1 MINKKEAI
9 GIIVE
14 SAKLYKDNFLNRNIL
29 IISQGKDKLY
39 TYEMRFIK
47 TNFLHLTGVK
57 ISKENNNAKKFFD
70 YCIKHRLSEKS
81 FEINPD
87 GTTELKLKVL
97 KMLLSKNMKAS
108 IIGDYSEYNPK
119 LYTEKLA
126 GGVRGCLGFVKD
138 NNGYYVPNTV
148 LNVDIRDK
156 IINNQRILIM
166 ARKSVDDKEYN
177 EIVYKAKNVDFEE
190 LCMPTE
196 FEYIKEMIS

>member
-1 MINKKEAI
+1 M
-9 GIIVE
+9 
-14 SAKLYKDNFLNRNIL
+14 
-29 IISQGKDKLY
+29 
-39 TYEMRFIK
+39 
-47 TNFLHLTGVK
+47 
-57 ISKENNNAKKFFD
+57 
-70 YCIKHRLSEKS
+70 SEKS

>member
-70 YCIKHRLSEKS
+70 DCIKHRLSEKS